1 MPQSHARTLVA
12 QQSAGGAGPIVRKRT
27 HIPKSLKLMATSDLL
42 LVVDGP
48 DDLSVFLP
56 SKLIDYL
63 GAQVP
68 ILGIVPPGAA
78 AKLLARLDAPV
89 SRSAQSRTDCIG
101 ASARCLVKRQIDD
114 RQQIGFRGERIQ

>member
-1 MPQSHARTLVA
+1 
-12 QQSAGGAGPIVRKRT
+12 
-27 HIPKSLKLMATSDLL
+27 MATSDLL
-42 LVVDGP
+42 LVIDAP

-89 SRSAQSRTDCIG
+89 IDPRNPEQV
-101 ASARCLVKRQIDD
+101 ASALRSMLGQAAD
-114 RQQIGFRGERIQ
+114 RRHAADWLPWGKSSVTSEFHVQNVTAAFSRIIQDTGRLS